1 MSPQGSAPPA
11 VARPLD
17 IHSTEDKIA
26 REIEK
31 LKEGRTKIG
40 TGEAEAI
47 LSFVRSREGAVSR
60 QRTLGYLVKLRL
72 CAGHLGDDFLRPMR
86 ATPDRFREA
95 FRGKEAWT
103 LMSMKGVLIP
113 FWRWRFEQAG
123 KNLPSWLRIP
133 LSKRDTNHKDEADVL
148 TPDEV
153 AQLAGHAMNLRDKAL
168 IWTLYESGARIGELL
183 GLRVGDVEPTAY
195 GGVRLH
201 LPFGKTGRRP
211 VPLFESSVPAILAWL
226 KAHPAAEGRKAPLWV
241 GVQATERWGQPIG
254 YNAIRKVFREA
265 ARRAG
270 IPKPVNPH
278 NFRHSRATAL
288 AKNPKISTSIFEKLM
303 GWSPGSPMAKIYV
316 HLSGREV
323 EDAML
328 RAHGIEV
335 TSQEVPPPRL
345 PIVCGRCRTS
355 NEPDARFCLQC
366 GGPLDAATAVDL
378 EARHQKADR
387 LADLLEDP
395 TVRRALIRRLSVLM
409 REQVRGRAPATDKSR
424 NESRLARPS
433 DATPLKR

>member
-1 MSPQGSAPPA
+1 MPPRPSPRFR
-11 VARPLD
+11 VARTID
-17 IHSTEDKIA
+17 IHATDSKIA

-31 LKEGRTKIG
+31 LKHPEISIS
-40 TGEAEAI
+40 TGAAEAI
-47 LSFVRSREGAVSR
+47 LTYVHSKEGALSR

-72 CAGHLGDDFLRPMR
+72 CAQYLGEDFLAPTR
-86 ATPDRFREA
+86 ATPTRFAEV
-95 FRGKEAWT
+95 FRGKQAWT
-103 LMSMKGVLIP
+103 LMSMKGVLMP

-123 KNLPSWLRIP
+123 KDMPSWLRIP
-133 LSKRDTNHKDEADVL
+133 LSKRNTNHKDEADVL

-168 IWTLYESGARIGELL
+168 ISTLYESGARIGEVL

-201 LPFGKTGRRP
+201 LPFGKTGKRL

-226 KAHPAAEGRKAPLWV
+226 KAHPSPEDRKAPFWV
-241 GVQATERWGQPIG
+241 GIQATERWGQPIS
-254 YNAIRKVFREA
+254 YNAVRKVFREA

-270 IPKPVNPH
+270 IAKPVNPH

-288 AKNPKISTSIFEKLM
+288 AKDPKISTSIFEKLL
-303 GWSPGSPMAKIYV
+303 GWAPGSPMAKTYV

-328 RAHGIEV
+328 RAHGIEEAPLGA
-335 TSQEVPPPRL
+335 SPPRL
-345 PIVCGRCRTS
+345 PVLCGRCRSS
-355 NEPDARFCLQC
+355 NESGSRFCSQC

-378 EARHQKADR
+378 EDRRQKADR

-395 TVRRALIRRLSVLM
+395 SVKRVLVRRLATLM
-409 REQVRGRAPATDKSR
+409 DSASTRGSR
-424 NESRLARPS
+424 QGAGL
-433 DATPLKR
+433 